1 MKYYLIILWNLIII
15 LFIGCEKSQEN
26 NENNYISIN
35 KIEQNITNKKTDFGC
50 KNIDNPN
57 VEECTEGNIDSKE
70 FILNTLKR
78 DLKNHKKSNI
88 DSIKET
94 LNVSLKEIEKENKK
108 KSKLKDNLEV
118 LVNEIN
124 ENNSD
129 TTSHKKISTIKD
141 ELKAFITLEDREI
154 KPKVI
159 KQRLGVFLEN
169 VINSKKDLEQT
180 KKSLKNLV
188 NEVEKKNST
197 SIKKFATAIIDDI
210 SNKKI
215 NIIDENKQYIIIKVK
230 EGENLSLL
238 AKRYYNDINKYKLIY
253 EANKDKINSKYEIYP
268 DSKLLI
274 PKI

>member
-1 MKYYLIILWNLIII
+1 MKYYFIILWNLIII

-26 NENNYISIN
+26 NENNSISIN
-35 KIEQNITNKKTDFGC
+35 KIEQNITNKKTDLGC

-70 FILNTLKR
+70 FILSTLKR
-78 DLKNHKKSNI
+78 DLNNHKKSNI

-94 LNVSLKEIEKENKK
+94 LNVSLKEIEEEKKK

-118 LVNEIN
+118 LVNKIN

-129 TTSHKKISTIKD
+129 ITSHKKISIIKD
-141 ELKAFITLEDREI
+141 ELKALISLEDREM
-154 KPKVI
+154 KAKVI
-159 KQRLGVFLEN
+159 KKRLGIFLEN
-169 VINSKKDLEQT
+169 VIDSKKNLDQT

-197 SIKKFATAIIDDI
+197 SIKQFATAIIDDV

-215 NIIDENKQYIIIKVK
+215 NIIDENKEYIIIKVK
-230 EGENLSLL
+230 QGENLSLL
-238 AKRYYNDINKYKLIY
+238 ANRYYNDISKYKLIY
-253 EANKDKINSKYEIYP
+253 EANKDKINSNYEIYP
-268 DSKLLI
+268 GSKLLI